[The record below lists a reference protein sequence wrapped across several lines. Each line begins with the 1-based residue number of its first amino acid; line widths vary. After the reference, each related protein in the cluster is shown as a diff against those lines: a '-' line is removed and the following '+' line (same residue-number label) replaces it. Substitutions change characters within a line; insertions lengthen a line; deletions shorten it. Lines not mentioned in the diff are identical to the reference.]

1 MSQLP
6 NELLRDIVAH
16 LERKTLLDLT
26 IVSKRIH
33 AMALPILYKDITFH
47 LEDELPISLLRRD
60 IQTNAGIQ
68 YTKAFAIYFFPC
80 YFDDYD
86 EIRAD
91 IDYIIPYLVN
101 VRRLC
106 LTRQCASPGVL
117 SLLPTSARLTH
128 LILDHTHC
136 SEDLSQFLSCN
147 PTLESIAIHNGDLV
161 DGHVIE
167 LVARNLPKLY
177 SLEIVLNDLVHIQS
191 PMPSIINLGI
201 LDIESISAS
210 GFLLNFPSLR
220 SLCLPESGLP
230 AVLALAPFLPNIEFL
245 EVYPM
250 DQESRLIASDFA
262 PFSKLKYVKYGM
274 IIVRNSLP
282 LELFDAVKS
291 LVVVDAA
298 DLHTTSRWF
307 RGSTRPLKHDT
318 PGGDAYLW
326 EGWWDYEEA
335 LIEEASHSIQSQCQV
350 IPSQMPQLPNEI
362 LLAIVAHCLDRK
374 TLLNLTVVS
383 KVTNAM
389 SLRCI
394 YHDIALPFED
404 NTPSQISMLRRDVH
418 TNPGVQF
425 TTAFAI
431 YFSEHCLH
439 YEESRAHIEQIVPY
453 LVNLKRLCLTRQ
465 ATSPRV
471 LSLLPNSVRLTHLFL
486 DRTSSEGLS
495 RFLLRHPTLESISLS
510 NDDIQGHTIELDAR
524 DLPKL
529 HSLAI
534 AFDASVHITN
544 PMPSVVNLSMLSCGM
559 SCGHEVSNFPS
570 LNSLSVQ
577 QFDLRSVLSLAPF
590 LPNLQFLQVI
600 FLNGDPPPH
609 SSDFDKFS
617 ALIYVEY
624 RGIIVEH
631 NVVFDLFNAVQS
643 LVVFEASTY
652 YHTLCWERDFT
663 VPIEEVTDN
672 RDSLWEQWWERPKQ
686 LVEEA
691 SRRHTMEPELLRWP
705 PSIPH
710 YYSREQLA
718 MMA

>member
-1 MSQLP
+1 MSQLPNELLQAIVSHSERTSLLNLAIVSKRFNALAIPILYQDIIFHIKDVIPISLLRRDIHTNQGIQYTKAFAIHFFPCHFDGHDQVRADVDYIIPHLVNIRRLCLARQCVSPGVLSRLPASVQLTDLILDHTHCSQDLPRFLLCNPTLEAVAVHNSANDGRAIELAASNLPKLRTLEIAFNELVHIKGPMPSVANLSVHPFPLDRRATGHIVLNFPSLCSLSLPHVDLPVVFSLAQSLPNLEFLRVSFGNSNVRPNASDFAVFSKLRYMRFVLHRFSDEGLALELFHAVQSLVIMEYSLVPMSQLP
-6 NELLRDIVAH
+6 NELLRAIVAH

-101 VRRLC
+101 VRRFC

-191 PMPSIINLGI
+191 PMPSITNLGI

-220 SLCLPESGLP
+220 RLCLPESGLP
-230 AVLALAPFLPNIEFL
+230 AVLALASFLPNIEFL

-282 LELFDAVKS
+282 LELFDSVKS

-298 DLHTTSRWF
+298 DPHTTSRWF
-307 RGSTRPLKHDT
+307 RGSITPLKHDT
-318 PGGDAYLW
+318 PGDDAYLW

-335 LIEEASHSIQSQCQV
+335 LIEEANTFAQ
-350 IPSQMPQLPNEI
+350 P
-362 LLAIVAHCLDRK
+362 LATTPK
-374 TLLNLTVVS
+374 PVV
-383 KVTNAM
+383 
-389 SLRCI
+389 L
-394 YHDIALPFED
+394 
-404 NTPSQISMLRRDVH
+404 
-418 TNPGVQF
+418 F
-425 TTAFAI
+425 T
-431 YFSEHCLH
+431 
-439 YEESRAHIEQIVPY
+439 
-453 LVNLKRLCLTRQ
+453 
-465 ATSPRV
+465 
-471 LSLLPNSVRLTHLFL
+471 
-486 DRTSSEGLS
+486 
-495 RFLLRHPTLESISLS
+495 
-510 NDDIQGHTIELDAR
+510 
-524 DLPKL
+524 
-529 HSLAI
+529 
-534 AFDASVHITN
+534 
-544 PMPSVVNLSMLSCGM
+544 
-559 SCGHEVSNFPS
+559 
-570 LNSLSVQ
+570 
-577 QFDLRSVLSLAPF
+577 
-590 LPNLQFLQVI
+590 
-600 FLNGDPPPH
+600 
-609 SSDFDKFS
+609 
-617 ALIYVEY
+617 
-624 RGIIVEH
+624 
-631 NVVFDLFNAVQS
+631 
-643 LVVFEASTY
+643 
-652 YHTLCWERDFT
+652 
-663 VPIEEVTDN
+663 
-672 RDSLWEQWWERPKQ
+672 
-686 LVEEA
+686 
-691 SRRHTMEPELLRWP
+691 
-705 PSIPH
+705 
-710 YYSREQLA
+710 
-718 MMA
+718 

>member
-6 NELLRDIVAH
+6 NELLRAIVAH

-191 PMPSIINLGI
+191 PMPSITNLGI

-220 SLCLPESGLP
+220 RLCLPESGLP
-230 AVLALAPFLPNIEFL
+230 AVLALASFLPNIEFL

-282 LELFDAVKS
+282 LELFDSVKS

-298 DLHTTSRWF
+298 DPHTTSRWF
-307 RGSTRPLKHDT
+307 RGSITPLKHDT
-318 PGGDAYLW
+318 PGDDAYLW

-335 LIEEASHSIQSQCQV
+335 LIEEAIGNDRVLGDLWVYISLDQGDLFSPKC
-350 IPSQMPQLPNEI
+350 PSLLFQFSSAQFLRPQALTPHPSYSDFGSAQLP
-362 LLAIVAHCLDRK
+362 A
-374 TLLNLTVVS
+374 TVP
-383 KVTNAM
+383 M
-389 SLRCI
+389 
-394 YHDIALPFED
+394 
-404 NTPSQISMLRRDVH
+404 
-418 TNPGVQF
+418 
-425 TTAFAI
+425 
-431 YFSEHCLH
+431 
-439 YEESRAHIEQIVPY
+439 Y
-453 LVNLKRLCLTRQ
+453 LVHSRRW
-465 ATSPRV
+465 TSPT
-471 LSLLPNSVRLTHLFL
+471 LP
-486 DRTSSEGLS
+486 
-495 RFLLRHPTLESISLS
+495 PY
-510 NDDIQGHTIELDAR
+510 
-524 DLPKL
+524 
-529 HSLAI
+529 
-534 AFDASVHITN
+534 
-544 PMPSVVNLSMLSCGM
+544 
-559 SCGHEVSNFPS
+559 
-570 LNSLSVQ
+570 NSLQ
-577 QFDLRSVLSLAPF
+577 PLDLAVT
-590 LPNLQFLQVI
+590 
-600 FLNGDPPPH
+600 
-609 SSDFDKFS
+609 
-617 ALIYVEY
+617 Y
-624 RGIIVEH
+624 II
-631 NVVFDLFNAVQS
+631 
-643 LVVFEASTY
+643 
-652 YHTLCWERDFT
+652 
-663 VPIEEVTDN
+663 
-672 RDSLWEQWWERPKQ
+672 
-686 LVEEA
+686 
-691 SRRHTMEPELLRWP
+691 
-705 PSIPH
+705 
-710 YYSREQLA
+710 
-718 MMA
+718 